1 MTSHTAFLILA
12 IIFLG
17 LVFIVPQMLDFRIKV
32 LNWLRLKKLAGWH
45 DRNRNVITN
54 SVRVLLFV
62 LSIYMFTLAF

>member
-1 MTSHTAFLILA
+1 MTSHPAFLILA